1 MRYTWRSWVG
11 LTGALGLIG
20 LATLVPYPEQA
31 ELSRSTPLGCLVCG
45 ELGGVDVLLNLALF
59 VPLGIALRAAGIPLS
74 KCVVVAFTTSLAV
87 EVAQA
92 TAVTGRDPSL
102 SDLLTNTAGGWLG
115 ALLGARLA
123 MLWRPGA
130 PLAGRLALGA
140 GLGWLGMLA
149 VTAWAVR
156 PIDPA
161 GGLRIH
167 RAPRL
172 PMVDTFAGRIE
183 AVRVEGTIP
192 TRDLAIHATARLDGW
207 TEHLAPAVDLGDAG
221 SRVAARIGQ
230 LGQKVTFGVRSNA
243 SRLRLRPPLVKVYR
257 ALPPARGQQVELSG
271 GLSGNRLWARAAA
284 EGSVAAAELPL
295 TPGLG
300 WLLLLPLT
308 FYPFDYRPELTTAG
322 WVALPLLLA
331 GFWAGRQAA
340 WRRPSRAAQGATS
353 VAAAALLL
361 VLGLGV
367 VPEVFGVAADGWPS
381 WAAGAGALATGWG
394 AGRYAPG
401 AASTSVPPSARSA

>member
-1 MRYTWRSWVG
+1 MG